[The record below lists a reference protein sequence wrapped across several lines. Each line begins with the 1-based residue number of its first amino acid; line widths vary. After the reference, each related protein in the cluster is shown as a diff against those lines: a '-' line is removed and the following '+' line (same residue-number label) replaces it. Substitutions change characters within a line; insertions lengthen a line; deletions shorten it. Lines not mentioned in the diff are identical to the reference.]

1 MAIQPKFDFLK
12 VKDKE
17 KRKKGEC
24 SECGG
29 QATSFSRDNMVWKRC
44 LSCPHVWALGGT
56 SLFFKLG
63 ADRQE
68 IKRDLIEPSEL
79 VPVGDGESKRAFFS
93 WEQDQQ
99 YLNSNNQRYVDFL
112 HDTNDDMIKDDYDAE
127 N

>member
-17 KRKKGEC
+17 KKKRGEC

-29 QATSFSRDNMVWKRC
+29 QATSFSRDSMVWKRC
-44 LSCPHVWALGGT
+44 LSCPNTWALGGT

-68 IKRDLIEPSEL
+68 IKRDLIEPNEL
-79 VPVGDGESKRAFFS
+79 IPVGDGESKRAVSS